1 LGRAHAVGRFC
12 RARLRR
18 APIPRPASKL
28 SIQMCWRCRRA
39 CVPTCRGASRRCSMP
54 RMSQKDIASHRLAPP
69 GLRIW
74 SWRHGGAERCQSVD
88 AVARLGLRAVKQS
101 LDIAA

>member
-1 LGRAHAVGRFC
+1 VLALTES
-12 RARLRR
+12 LRTDV
-18 APIPRPASKL
+18 PRRIAAL
-28 SIQMCWRCRRA
+28 LDA
-39 CVPTCRGASRRCSMP
+39 ENVA
-54 RMSQKDIASHRLAPP
+54 KDIASHRLAPP